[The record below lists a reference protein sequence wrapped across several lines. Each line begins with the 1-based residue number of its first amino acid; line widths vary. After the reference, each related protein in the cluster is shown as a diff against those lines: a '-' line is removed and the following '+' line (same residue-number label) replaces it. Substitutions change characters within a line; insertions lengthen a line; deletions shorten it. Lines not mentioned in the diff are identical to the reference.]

1 MNTTPF
7 RVAVA
12 DDHPMVRMGIESSLD
27 AFPMIRLIGSVAD
40 STELVALLDAQP
52 CDVLITDFAM
62 PGGVHGDGLQLLDF
76 LHERYAGLL
85 IVVMTGI
92 DQPVMIQAI
101 LSRPVAGLLSKA
113 DDVSHVALAVTA
125 AHANRRYLSP
135 TIAALSPSLP
145 GQRRTT
151 QLSPREQQVLSL
163 YVDGKSIGAI
173 AEQLQLRKQTVS
185 TQKVSGMAKLG
196 IERDA
201 DLFKYAAE
209 LGLVGQDGDRDP

>member
-12 DDHPMVRMGIESSLD
+12 DDHPMVRLGIESSLD
-27 AFPMIRLIGSVAD
+27 GYPMFQVIGAVAD

-52 CDVLITDFAM
+52 CEVLITDFAM
-62 PGGVHGDGLQLLDF
+62 PGGAHGDGLQLLDV
-76 LHERYAGLL
+76 LHARYPELL
-85 IVVMTGI
+85 VVVMTGI

-101 LSRPVAGLLSKA
+101 LARGVAGLVSKA
-113 DDVSHVALAVTA
+113 DDVAHVAHAVTA
-125 AHANRRYLSP
+125 AHAHRRYLSP
-135 TIAALSPSLP
+135 TIAALSPAVP
-145 GQRRTT
+145 GQRRTLR
-151 QLSPREQQVLSL
+151 LSPREQEVLQL
-163 YVDGKSIGAI
+163 YVDGLSITAI
-173 AEQLQLRKQTVS
+173 AERLQLRKQTVS

-209 LGLVGQDGDRDP
+209 LGLANADGAA